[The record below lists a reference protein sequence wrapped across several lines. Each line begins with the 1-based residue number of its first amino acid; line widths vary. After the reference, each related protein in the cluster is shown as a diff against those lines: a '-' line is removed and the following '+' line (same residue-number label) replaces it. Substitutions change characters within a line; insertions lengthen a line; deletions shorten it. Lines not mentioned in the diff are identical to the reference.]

1 MIPSK
6 RSVGLSVLLTI
17 ITCGIYGLYLI
28 YKVSDDVNQIAYRK
42 MNRPGVDLLLVIVT
56 CGIYGFYWYY
66 KIGRQIADVEYE
78 IGMRVNDTSILC
90 LILAI
95 IALPIVAMAI
105 LQSEINTILDEI
117 SAA

>member
-6 RSVGLSVLLTI
+6 RSVGMSVLLTI
-17 ITCGIYGLYLI
+17 ITCGLYGLYLI
-28 YKVSDDVNQIAYRK
+28 YKVSDDMNQIAYRK
-42 MNRPGVDLLLVIVT
+42 LNSPGVDLMLVILT
-56 CGIYGFYWYY
+56 CGLYGIYWYY

-78 IGMRVNDTSILC
+78 IGMRVNNTSILC
-90 LILAI
+90 LILAV
-95 IALPIVAMAI
+95 IALPIIAMAI